1 MNILFETRF
10 GIVPLP
16 VQVATLNQNQI
27 DLLEKNLEEAFKFL
41 TKDTPQEDLDPSK
54 LVSVMAAATDRFLKK
69 VNAGPS
75 EKPVLLVPNYITKQ

>member
-10 GIVPLP
+10 GIIPLP
-16 VQVATLNQNQI
+16 VQVATLNQGQLE
-27 DLLEKNLEEAFKFL
+27 LLEKNLEDAFKFL

-54 LVSVMAAATDRFLKK
+54 LVSVMGAATDRFLKK

-75 EKPVLLVPNYITKQ
+75 ERPVLLVPKHMV